1 MIDRKASQASQ
12 ASFWNTKLGHAA
24 MASIAAM
31 VLMIA
36 LSSQLQPGAAHAAP
50 LAHPASEAGAVIEIA

>member
-1 MIDRKASQASQ
+1 MIDRNASQ
-12 ASFWNTKLGHAA
+12 ASFWSSKLGHAA

-31 VLMIA
+31 VIMIA

-50 LAHPASEAGAVIEIA
+50 LAHPAAANGVIEIA